1 MDRIQCNTIL
11 FLLIIQLLLLYVN
24 LSQSKD
30 NNNFP
35 NYAIRVNKRDAQS
48 GTPNINNTVAKEP
61 LKCNGDA
68 AICDLRYDQVV
79 KIARSFFF
87 FKEKDLFEFIKVN
100 SLFFLLSLSLFVIL
114 DLSRNS

>member
-1 MDRIQCNTIL
+1 MNRIQCNTIL

-24 LSQSKD
+24 LSQSED

-48 GTPNINNTVAKEP
+48 GTPNINQTVAKEP

-87 FKEKDLFEFIKVN
+87 LKKKICSNLLKGILFFYFHFPF
-100 SLFFLLSLSLFVIL
+100 SLF
-114 DLSRNS
+114 